1 MMELEPAEVEDM
13 PLEDL
18 LPSTPVEKPETPD
31 GSVEETPTEPTDETK
46 EPTVK

>member
-18 LPSTPVEKPETPD
+18 QPSTP
-31 GSVEETPTEPTDETK
+31 VEETPTEPTNEIEASVE
-46 EPTVK
+46 EPIVE